1 MTKLIEPERLRTK
14 MRKQLTALFTAA
26 IVSLSGL
33 AMATEQKTE
42 VIAVVNGTQLT
53 EEDFQAYAKLRLGVR
68 PGPNL
73 PADKR
78 AELME
83 ELINRELIYQQALAE
98 GFDKS
103 PEVQRMIQEQ
113 IRNILTS
120 QRIKKLLDET
130 PISEAELRKIY
141 QEQVSQPAAMEYR
154 ARHILLKTEEE
165 AKQVIA
171 ELNKGAD
178 FITLAKERSI
188 GPSAVEGGDLGW
200 FALNQMVQPFANAV
214 AKLKPGQY
222 SKRAVKTKYGWHVIR
237 LEEAREVQPPAFET
251 MERQLRSVAQNQIVS
266 DFIASLKAK
275 GQVEIKP

>member
-1 MTKLIEPERLRTK
+1 MPYKTL
-14 MRKQLTALFTAA
+14 LTSLLLTLVLGAGQALAA
-26 IVSLSGL
+26 EDDEI
-33 AMATEQKTE
+33 
-42 VIAVVNGTQLT
+42 IAVVNGSPLT
-53 EEDFQAYAKLRLGVR
+53 EEDFQAYAKLRIGVR

-83 ELINRELIYQQALAE
+83 ELINRELIYQQAMAE

-103 PEVQRMIQEQ
+103 PRVQRMIREQ

-120 QRIKKLLDET
+120 ERIKKLLDET
-130 PISEAELRKIY
+130 PISEAELKRIY

-154 ARHILLKTEEE
+154 ARHILLKTEDE

-178 FITLAKERSI
+178 FIELAKTRSI

-222 SKRAVKTKYGWHVIR
+222 SKRAVQTKYGWHVIL
-237 LEEAREVQPPAFET
+237 LEQTREVQPPPFEA
-251 MERQLRSVAQNQIVS
+251 MERQIRSVAQNQIIS
-266 DFIASLKAK
+266 DFIADLKEK
-275 GQVEIKP
+275 GKVEIKQP

>member
-1 MTKLIEPERLRTK
+1 MPYKTLFASLLLILS
-14 MRKQLTALFTAA
+14 LAA
-26 IVSLSGL
+26 GQVL
-33 AMATEQKTE
+33 AAEDE
-42 VIAVVNGTQLT
+42 VIAVVNGSPLT
-53 EEDFQAYAKLRLGVR
+53 EEDFQAYAKLRIGVR

-83 ELINRELIYQQALAE
+83 ELINRELIYQQTLAE

-103 PEVQRMIQEQ
+103 PEIQRMIHEQ

-120 QRIKKLLDET
+120 ERIKKLLDET
-130 PISEAELRKIY
+130 PVSEAELQRIY

-154 ARHILLKTEEE
+154 ARHILLKTEDE

-178 FITLAKERSI
+178 FVELAKTRSI

-222 SKRAVKTKYGWHVIR
+222 SKRAVQTKYGWHVIL
-237 LEEAREVQPPAFET
+237 LEETREVQPPPFEA
-251 MERQLRSVAQNQIVS
+251 MERQIRSVAQNQIIS
-266 DFIASLKAK
+266 DFIAGLKEK
-275 GQVEIKP
+275 GKVEIKQP